1 MEGLS
6 PEKALLMEIA
16 LELLGNTVYD
26 VFGLKQDSLIDL
38 FKDNA
43 LSNSNQKNATNMTPT
58 AAAQQ
63 SLLRPLPQRVVN
75 QEIQFPKTIPINS
88 MLDQQCWNTEMNSY
102 QKESK
107 SRQFMQSGKNQ
118 EFVNTMLKK
127 IETEYNTI
135 LKSSTKQKQN
145 YFMDFWME
153 SVNDNKCPDI
163 TEEEIAPIAEK
174 FFSMERQNLERQC
187 TEHKNSIIN
196 MKKSAS
202 SELEVAVIQEI
213 THKIAAVKNRLEQY
227 LLNPHDET

>member
-75 QEIQFPKTIPINS
+75 QEIQCPKTIPINS
-88 MLDQQCWNTEMNSY
+88 MLDQQCCNTEMNSY

-127 IETEYNTI
+127 IET
-135 LKSSTKQKQN
+135 
-145 YFMDFWME
+145 
-153 SVNDNKCPDI
+153 DI

-174 FFSMERQNLERQC
+174 FFSMEKKNLERQC

-202 SELEVAVIQEI
+202 SELEIAVIKEI